1 MLTKLIITIRPIHA
15 ILRFNFKR
23 RLLYLG
29 IGAVV
34 FLGAYSIGAAFP
46 LSDEEAAMVRDQ
58 FADQIEGIDQYGI
71 FFNNFRI
78 SLAMFIPAAGA
89 GTGAFVGFATG
100 TVFSAIAAQT
110 PGLTNI
116 PPLLIFITPF
126 GIMELFV
133 YAMAISRSGILIVR
147 LVKDKPW
154 QAEKRRPFYQDTLK
168 PTFIELGIAAAVL
181 FAAAIIE
188 WEIIELLGGLDN
200 SLLQPS

>member
-1 MLTKLIITIRPIHA
+1 M
-15 ILRFNFKR
+15 RFNFKR

-29 IGAVV
+29 IGAAV
-34 FLGAYSIGAAFP
+34 FLGAYSAGAAFP
-46 LSDEEAAMVRDQ
+46 LSEEEAAMVRDQ

-71 FFNNFRI
+71 FFNNLRI

-100 TVFSAIAAQT
+100 TVYSAIAEQT
-110 PGLTNI
+110 PGLANI
-116 PPLLIFITPF
+116 PPLFIFVTPF

-147 LVKDKPW
+147 IAKDKPW
-154 QAEKRRPFYQDTLK
+154 RADQRRPFYQNTLK

-200 SLLQPS
+200 TLIQPS